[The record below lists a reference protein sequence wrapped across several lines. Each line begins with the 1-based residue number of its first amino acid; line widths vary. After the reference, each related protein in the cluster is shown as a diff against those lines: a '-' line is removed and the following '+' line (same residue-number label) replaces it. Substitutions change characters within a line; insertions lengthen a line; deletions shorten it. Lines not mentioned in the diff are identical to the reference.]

1 MKDYI
6 EIIKNNFFSS
16 ENIDFIY
23 KILRNKNCII
33 QSSHINIFNACNTIF
48 NQFIQTVYSQ
58 KKIINPNTIEELLVT
73 LNKMTIELIINE
85 NQENQENN
93 ISQDINNSQN
103 TPLNPYENKI
113 ASDKVKNEEEKLIQN
128 IQKQDENQKAVV
140 NISNNND
147 NIKENNSSLSKY
159 IEPLMSSKKVYIF
172 SEDTIFND
180 GKYNFEMK
188 DYFKVKLVSFELLN
202 NLYNITENNNTF
214 EIIDKNIKKRINI
227 PIGCYK
233 LNDLIDNINDK
244 LKSNNIKMSL
254 SPYKNRISIT
264 RDNPFSFNFIENENL
279 FIPLRFMLGFSN
291 KEYLNNNNYV
301 SNKDPVLNIYD
312 NIYIKI
318 ESGNDC
324 QKFNTKSS
332 QNFTFYERIIS
343 DQLNTFGQDISFKV
357 PNSNFI
363 TTNFAHNG
371 CNISLEL
378 YYRHSSHNKFY
389 KIHQKLQFLLI
400 FDVLIKEESI

>member
-33 QSSHINIFNACNTIF
+33 QSHINIFNACNTIF

-85 NQENQENN
+85 NQVN
-93 ISQDINNSQN
+93 DINHDGQN
-103 TPLNPYENKI
+103 TPLNQPENSENVKI
-113 ASDKVKNEEEKLIQN
+113 EQEKLIQN
-128 IQKQDENQKAVV
+128 IQKQDDNQKIVV
-140 NISNNND
+140 NFSNND
-147 NIKENNSSLSKY
+147 NDNVKEHNSSLHKY
-159 IEPLMSSKKVYIF
+159 IEPLMSSKCVYIF

-188 DYFKVKLVSFELLN
+188 DYFKVKLVSVELLN

-214 EIIDKNIKKRINI
+214 EIIDKNIKKLINI

-233 LNDLIDNINDK
+233 LNNLIDSINDK

-264 RDNPFSFNFIENENL
+264 GDTPFSFNFIENENL
-279 FIPLRFMLGFSN
+279 FIPLRFMLGFNN
-291 KEYLNNNNYV
+291 KEYLNNNNYM

-318 ESGNDC
+318 ESDNDC

-332 QNFTFYERIIS
+332 QNFKFYERIIS
-343 DQLNTFGQDISFKV
+343 DQLNTFRQDISFKV

-400 FDVLIKEESI
+400 FDVLIKEDSM